1 MKGQIS
7 SVETVRTLYKKT
19 IFMEIKRSNVSLQ
32 SAVLLILGI
41 ILRTRSYICF
51 V

>member
-1 MKGQIS
+1 MEGGIS
-7 SVETVRTLYKKT
+7 SVETIRTLNRKT

-32 SAVLLILGI
+32 RAVLLILGI
-41 ILRTRSYICF
+41 IVRTRSYICF